1 MAKKYIVVALII
13 GITLGSLGTY
23 FSNYALNQIGIDELS
38 IPSMNKEKPTGAQI
52 QSTPKSILTNELQ
65 YNLVEVKKTDFGIN
79 GEKPLEGGVFLVTK
93 IEIENFGKHEV
104 IVYGKNWFLKDQDD
118 RVYTP
123 KTFNAAPEKNENI
136 FSIRIPPGFKIVQDI
151 GFEIPS
157 RLDSARELYVA
168 DRAFESEP
176 IFLGWV

>member
-1 MAKKYIVVALII
+1 MAKKFIVIALII
-13 GITLGSLGTY
+13 GITLGSVGTY
-23 FSNYALNQIGIDELS
+23 FSNYALNLFGIDELS
-38 IPSMNKEKPTGAQI
+38 IPSTDDEKKITAQI

-65 YNLVEVKKTDFGIN
+65 YSLVEVKKTDFGIN

-93 IEIENFGKHEV
+93 IEIENFGKQEV
-104 IVYGKNWFLKDQDD
+104 IVYGENWFLKDQDD

-123 KTFNAAPEKNENI
+123 KTFNATPEKNENI
-136 FSIRIPPGFKIVQDI
+136 FSIRIPPGFKITQNI

-157 RLDSARELYVA
+157 KLESQKELYVA

-176 IFLGWV
+176 VFLGIV